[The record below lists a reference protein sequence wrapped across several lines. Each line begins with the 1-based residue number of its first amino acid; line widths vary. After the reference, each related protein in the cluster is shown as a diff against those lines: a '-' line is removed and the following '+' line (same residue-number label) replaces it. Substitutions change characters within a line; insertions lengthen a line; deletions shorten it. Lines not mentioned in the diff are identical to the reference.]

1 MNTFS
6 EVVFSFRTTG
16 LALFVAIGFALLLGL
31 IGGAIPAARAARM
44 RPTEA
49 LRRG

>member
-1 MNTFS
+1 VVLVS
-6 EVVFSFRTTG
+6 VVFASG
-16 LALFVAIGFALLLGL
+16 LGL
-31 IGGAIPAARAARM
+31 FGGALPAWRAARM